1 MLRTLFLI
9 IVITAFSTAFGQ
21 SLEPDSAIKKEV
33 QYDDNKQLNP
43 IYFNQETIENFKS
56 DQEYQYIETE
66 KGVSFFQKFL
76 KWLWNAWVD
85 FWTWLFG
92 ENYTENSVLFF
103 LFKYLPYFILLLIVI
118 FIIWIFYKLN
128 PGASILATKDKGEI
142 FFTEEE
148 AIIRSADIKSLI
160 EQALN
165 NKDYRLAIRFYY
177 LLIIQKLK
185 DHQHI
190 VYEFDKTNSD
200 YIKEIRQPTLVSDFK
215 KATTLY
221 DYIWYGNFMVN
232 EQDFAKAKETFIALE
247 TQIIKERE

>member
-1 MLRTLFLI
+1 MAIDVLLLNIYSVTSIELSCFNSVTMQRF
-9 IVITAFSTAFGQ
+9 
-21 SLEPDSAIKKEV
+21 EPI
-33 QYDDNKQLNP
+33 YDNDKQLNP
-43 IYFNQETIENFKS
+43 LSFNQETIENFKS
-56 DQEYQYIETE
+56 DTDYQYTETE

-76 KWLWNAWVD
+76 KWLWELWVD

-92 ENYTENSVLFF
+92 ENYADNSVLLF

-128 PGASILATKDKGEI
+128 PGASILAAKDKGEI

-165 NKDYRLAIRFYY
+165 NKEYRLAVRFYY

-185 DHQHI
+185 DHQYI

-200 YIKEIRQPTLVSDFK
+200 YIKEIQQPSLVSGFK
-215 KATTLY
+215 KVTTLY

-232 EQDFAKAKETFIALE
+232 EQDFVKAREAFAALE
-247 TQIIKERE
+247 TQITKER